1 MASTEDKIR
10 VASRISKDL
19 DVRVRQF
26 YTTSSSAI
34 PEALE
39 LLASGKEGNDVKSDA
54 KKEEHNVKKDE
65 HDVKKDEHDV
75 KNDVI
80 NMGIDANTTSAQ
92 IEAMQ
97 GRIEE
102 YNTQVHVLN
111 AEIARLK
118 NVLMGAP
125 DPVDLVRLQERN
137 DGLNLVIEEKN
148 KSIERLEKEVNRL
161 DLFSHYFK
169 SNPVKQI
176 EAPAAEKVKPWWK
189 FW

>member
-1 MASTEDKIR
+1 MASQEDKIR
-10 VASRISKDL
+10 VASRISKEL

-39 LLASGKEGNDVKSDA
+39 LLASNKEGTDVKGDVMEGELDVKSD
-54 KKEEHNVKKDE
+54 VT
-65 HDVKKDEHDV
+65 
-75 KNDVI
+75 
-80 NMGIDANTTSAQ
+80 NMGVDVNMTSAQ

-102 YNTQVHVLN
+102 YKGQVQNLN
-111 AEIARLK
+111 AEISRLK
-118 NVLMGAP
+118 TAIMEAP
-125 DPVDLVRLQERN
+125 EPVDLVRLQATNE
-137 DGLNLVIEEKN
+137 GLNLVIEEKN
-148 KSIERLEKEVNRL
+148 RSIERLEKEVNRL

-176 EAPAAEKVKPWWK
+176 EVPAAEKVKPWWR

>member
-1 MASTEDKIR
+1 MTPPEDKVR

-19 DVRVRQF
+19 DIRVRQF

-39 LLASGKEGNDVKSDA
+39 LLASTKEDHDVKDDA
-54 KKEEHNVKKDE
+54 KKEDY
-65 HDVKKDEHDV
+65 DV
-75 KNDVI
+75 KNEESDVTNI
-80 NMGIDANTTSAQ
+80 GIDVNMTSAQ

-102 YNTQVHVLN
+102 YKVQVNTLN
-111 AEIARLK
+111 SEISRLQ
-118 NVLMGAP
+118 NVIMESP
-125 DPVDLVRLQERN
+125 DPTELAVTKKDNE
-137 DGLNLVIEEKN
+137 GLRLVIEEKDR
-148 KSIERLEKEVNRL
+148 SIERLEKEVNRL

-169 SNPVKQI
+169 SVEVKQI
-176 EAPAAEKVKPWWK
+176 EAPATEKKKPWYK